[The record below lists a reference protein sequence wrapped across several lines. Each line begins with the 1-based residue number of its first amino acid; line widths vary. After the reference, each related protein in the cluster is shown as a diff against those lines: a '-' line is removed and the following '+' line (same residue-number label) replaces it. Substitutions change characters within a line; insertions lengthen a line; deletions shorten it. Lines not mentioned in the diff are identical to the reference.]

1 MTRNRALPLIL
12 LLAGV
17 WSGLSGC
24 NYAVG
29 TNAEERE
36 SLRLQRQQRDMGQNP
51 NSFFDLFIKQ
61 PDPDRG
67 VAVNRY
73 LWEAALDTVA
83 FLPLDTADPFSGLII
98 TGWGQVANA
107 GSYRVTIYISD
118 PALDARSL
126 KVAAYRMQGGRAVAV
141 STEENRKLEDS
152 ILTRARQIR
161 IQDTIR
167 I

>member
-1 MTRNRALPLIL
+1 MIL
-12 LLAGV
+12 VVAGLLG
-17 WSGLSGC
+17 GLSGC
-24 NYAVG
+24 NYAKG
-29 TNAEERE
+29 TSAEERE
-36 SLRLQRQQRDMGQNP
+36 SLRLQREQRDMDQNP

-67 VAVNRY
+67 VVVNRY
-73 LWEAALDTVA
+73 LWQAALDTIA
-83 FLPLDTADPFSGLII
+83 FLPLNTADPFSGLII
-98 TGWGQVANA
+98 TDWGQVANA
-107 GSYRVTIYISD
+107 GAYRVTIYISD

-141 STEENRKLEDS
+141 TSEENRKLEDA

-161 IQDTIR
+161 IAATIR